1 MKAQDFKLDVIV
13 YHKNVYNYNEPLKVV
28 GIMED
33 KLLLEGDFSG
43 GTHNVT
49 QRDWLPIEGTSFIKD
64 FGRKKKFRNDAR
76 AIEILA
82 YPINSNHD
90 NLTRCM
96 FDMVNAVLILT
107 ADVEFEC

>member
-64 FGRKKKFRNDAR
+64 FGRKKVQ
-76 AIEILA
+76 E
-82 YPINSNHD
+82 
-90 NLTRCM
+90 
-96 FDMVNAVLILT
+96 
-107 ADVEFEC
+107 